1 MSPSQSQYFSKRND
15 YSERKLFFAPNM
27 NSTILDFSNRDE

>member
-15 YSERKLFFAPNM
+15 FSERKLFFASNM
-27 NSTILDFSNRDE
+27 NSTRLDYSNGDE